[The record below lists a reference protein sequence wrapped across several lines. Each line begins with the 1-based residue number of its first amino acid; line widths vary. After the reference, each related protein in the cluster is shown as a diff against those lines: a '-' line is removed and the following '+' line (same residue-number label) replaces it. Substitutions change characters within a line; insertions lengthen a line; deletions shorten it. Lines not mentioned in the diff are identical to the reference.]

1 MQTPKQTQIPRGIR
15 NNNPL
20 NIRIGNVW
28 LGEVAEPTDPDFE
41 QFVNMLY
48 GVRAGFVLIRRY
60 IKHYH
65 RNTVRSIIQ
74 AWAPP
79 SENNTEAY
87 VAKVSSLVGIDADAP
102 IVYEDS
108 HMVCRLIAA
117 MIMWECGQPVDMKII
132 EKAYTMA

>member
-1 MQTPKQTQIPRGIR
+1 MQTPKQKQIPRGIR

-28 LGEVAEPTDPDFE
+28 LGEVAEPTDPHFE
-41 QFVNMLY
+41 QFISMAY

-79 SENNTEAY
+79 SENNTETY
-87 VAKVSSLVGIDADAP
+87 IAKVSSLMGIADDTP

-108 HMVCRLIAA
+108 PLVCRLVAA
-117 MIMWECGQPVDMKII
+117 MIMWECGQPIDMKTI

>member
-1 MQTPKQTQIPRGIR
+1 MQTRKQTPIPRGIR

-28 LGEVAEPTDPDFE
+28 LGEVSEPTDQHFE
-41 QFVNMLY
+41 QFISMVY

-65 RNTVRSIIQ
+65 RDTVRAIIQ
-74 AWAPP
+74 SWAPP

-87 VAKVSSLVGIDADAP
+87 IAKVSSLIGIADYTP
-102 IVYEDS
+102 IQYEDS
-108 HMVCRLIAA
+108 YMVCRLVAA
-117 MIMWECGQPVDMKII
+117 MVMWECGQPIDMKII

>member
-1 MQTPKQTQIPRGIR
+1 M
-15 NNNPL
+15 
-20 NIRIGNVW
+20 
-28 LGEVAEPTDPDFE
+28 GEVAKPTDPHFE
-41 QFVNMLY
+41 QFISMAY

-87 VAKVSSLVGIDADAP
+87 IAKVSSLMGIADDTP
-102 IVYEDS
+102 IVYENS
-108 HMVCRLIAA
+108 HMVCRLVAA
-117 MIMWECGQPVDMKII
+117 MIMWECGQPIDMKII